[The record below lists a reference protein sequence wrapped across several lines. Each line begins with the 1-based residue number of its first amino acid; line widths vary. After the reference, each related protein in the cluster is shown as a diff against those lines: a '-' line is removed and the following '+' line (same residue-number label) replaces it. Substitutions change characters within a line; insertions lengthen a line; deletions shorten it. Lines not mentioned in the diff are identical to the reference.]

1 MVEVKIPEYEPDKR
15 VHPIRRYNTNALRRQ
30 ITQLF
35 AIQKSLRVLAC
46 IVLLSIGSISLILSY
61 VYTSTILTFIG
72 LGLTLWGVMTL
83 NISRTRYVHEEAVHG
98 ISVSTIKSLDAIL
111 SALSNTGSLIF
122 LHPRHLK
129 GLKQGYIFLSYYGVL
144 RIPREEELA
153 KEKIFYDD
161 PKGALLVAPNQG
173 VVDILEKMLNVNFA
187 TVDLAYLQRTIPRM
201 LVDDLRIVDDFSI
214 ISDENEKKHV
224 RIQISGKMV
233 ADVCELLSKETKLGS
248 KLGCPICS
256 SFALI
261 VSKVFGKPVVI
272 RESIVRDSTILTI
285 FEVLDL

>member
-1 MVEVKIPEYEPDKR
+1 MVEVKIPEYEPDSR
-15 VHPIRRYNTNALRRQ
+15 VLPVRRYNTN
-30 ITQLF
+30 
-35 AIQKSLRVLAC
+35 QKSLRVSAC
-46 IVLLSIGSISLILSY
+46 IVLFSIGSISLILSY
-61 VYTSTILTFIG
+61 MYTSTILTFIG
-72 LGLTLWGVMTL
+72 LGLMLWGVMTL

-111 SALSNTGSLIF
+111 GALSNTGSLIF
-122 LHPRHLK
+122 FHPRHLK
-129 GLKQGYIFLSYYGVL
+129 GLKQGYIFLSYDGML

-173 VVDILEKMLNVNFA
+173 IVDILEKKLNVNFA
-187 TVDLAYLQRTIPRM
+187 TADLVYLQRTIHRM
-201 LVDDLRIVDDFSI
+201 LVDDLRLVDDFSI
-214 ISDENEKKHV
+214 LTDDNEKKRV
-224 RIQISGKMV
+224 RIQISGKRV
-233 ADVCELLSKETKLGS
+233 AGVCELLSKETKLGS

-256 SFALI
+256 SSALI

-272 RESIVRDSTILTI
+272 RESTVRDNTILTI

>member
-1 MVEVKIPEYEPDKR
+1 MVKLKIPEYEPDSR
-15 VHPIRRYNTNALRRQ
+15 VLPVGPYNTNALRRQ

-35 AIQKSLRVLAC
+35 TIQKSLRALAC
-46 IVLLSIGSISLILSY
+46 IVLLSIGSISLVLSY

-72 LGLTLWGVMTL
+72 LGLVLWGVMTL

-98 ISVSTIKSLDAIL
+98 ISVSTMKSLDAIL

-153 KEKIFYDD
+153 KEKVLYDD

-173 VVDILEKMLNVNFA
+173 IVDTLEKMLNVNFA
-187 TVDLAYLQRTIPRM
+187 TVDLTYLQRTIPRM

-214 ISDENEKKHV
+214 LSDDNEKKHV
-224 RIQISGKMV
+224 RIQASGKRV
-233 ADVCELLSKETKLGS
+233 ADVCELLSKETKLSS
-248 KLGCPICS
+248 KLGCPICG

>member
-1 MVEVKIPEYEPDKR
+1 MVEVKIPEYEPESR
-15 VHPIRRYNTNALRRQ
+15 VLPVGRYNTNALRRK

-35 AIQKSLRVLAC
+35 TIQKSLRLLAC
-46 IVLLSIGSISLILSY
+46 IVLLSTGSISLILSY

-98 ISVSTIKSLDAIL
+98 ISVSTTKSLDAIL

-122 LHPRHLK
+122 FHPRHLK

-153 KEKIFYDD
+153 KEKVLYDD

-173 VVDILEKMLNVNFA
+173 LVDTLEKMLNVNFA
-187 TVDLAYLQRTIPRM
+187 TVDLTYLQRTIPRM

-214 ISDENEKKHV
+214 LSDDNEKKHV
-224 RIQISGKMV
+224 RIQVSGKRV
-233 ADVCELLSKETKLGS
+233 ADVCELLSKETKLSS
-248 KLGCPICS
+248 KLGCPICG

-272 RESIVRDSTILTI
+272 RESVVRDSTILTI

>member
-1 MVEVKIPEYEPDKR
+1 MVKLKIPEYEPDSR
-15 VHPIRRYNTNALRRQ
+15 VLPVGRYNTNALRRQ

-35 AIQKSLRVLAC
+35 TIQKSLRALAC
-46 IVLLSIGSISLILSY
+46 IVLLSIGSISLVLSY

-72 LGLTLWGVMTL
+72 LGLVLWGVMTL

-98 ISVSTIKSLDAIL
+98 ISVSTMKSLDAIL

-153 KEKIFYDD
+153 KEKVLYDD

-173 VVDILEKMLNVNFA
+173 IVDTLEKMLNVNFA
-187 TVDLAYLQRTIPRM
+187 TVDLTYLQRTIPRM

-214 ISDENEKKHV
+214 LSDDNEKKHV
-224 RIQISGKMV
+224 RIQASGKRV
-233 ADVCELLSKETKLGS
+233 ADVCELLSKETKLSS
-248 KLGCPICS
+248 KLGCPICG

-272 RESIVRDSTILTI
+272 RESIVRDNTISTI

>member
-1 MVEVKIPEYEPDKR
+1 MVEVKTPEYEPDSR
-15 VHPIRRYNTNALRRQ
+15 VLSVGRYKTNALRP
-30 ITQLF
+30 QLTRLF
-35 AIQKSLRVLAC
+35 SIQKRLRLLAC
-46 IVLLSIGSISLILSY
+46 IALLSIGSISLILSY
-61 VYTSTILTFIG
+61 MYTSTILTFIG
-72 LGLTLWGVMTL
+72 LGLMLWGVMTL
-83 NISRTRYVHEEAVHG
+83 NISRTRYVHEEAIHG

-111 SALSNTGSLIF
+111 AALSNTGSLLF
-122 LHPRHLK
+122 FHPRHLK
-129 GLKQGYIFLSYYGVL
+129 GLKQGYIFLSYDGVL
-144 RIPREEELA
+144 RIPREEDLE
-153 KEKIFYDD
+153 KEKIFYDE

-173 VVDILEKMLNVNFA
+173 IVDILEKKLNVNFA
-187 TVDLAYLQRTIPRM
+187 TVDLAYLQRSIPRV

-261 VSKVFGKPVVI
+261 VSKAFGKPVVI

>member
-1 MVEVKIPEYEPDKR
+1 MVQVKIPEYEPDSR
-15 VHPIRRYNTNALRRQ
+15 VLPVRRYNTN
-30 ITQLF
+30 
-35 AIQKSLRVLAC
+35 QKSLRLLAC
-46 IVLLSIGSISLILSY
+46 IVLFSTGSISLILSY
-61 VYTSTILTFIG
+61 MYTSTILTFIG
-72 LGLTLWGVMTL
+72 LGLMLWGVMTL
-83 NISRTRYVHEEAVHG
+83 NISRTRYVHEEAVYG

-111 SALSNTGSLIF
+111 AALSNTGSLIF
-122 LHPRHLK
+122 FHPRHLK
-129 GLKQGYIFLSYYGVL
+129 GLKQGYIFLSYDGML

-173 VVDILEKMLNVNFA
+173 IVDILEKKLNVNFA
-187 TVDLAYLQRTIPRM
+187 TADLVYLQRTIPRM

-214 ISDENEKKHV
+214 LSDDNEKKHV
-224 RIQISGKMV
+224 RIQISGKRV

-256 SFALI
+256 LSALI

-272 RESIVRDSTILTI
+272 RESTVRGNTILTI
-285 FEVLDL
+285 IEVLDL

>member
-1 MVEVKIPEYEPDKR
+1 
-15 VHPIRRYNTNALRRQ
+15 
-30 ITQLF
+30 
-35 AIQKSLRVLAC
+35 
-46 IVLLSIGSISLILSY
+46 
-61 VYTSTILTFIG
+61 
-72 LGLTLWGVMTL
+72 
-83 NISRTRYVHEEAVHG
+83 
-98 ISVSTIKSLDAIL
+98 
-111 SALSNTGSLIF
+111 
-122 LHPRHLK
+122 
-129 GLKQGYIFLSYYGVL
+129 VL

-173 VVDILEKMLNVNFA
+173 IVDILEKKLNVNFA

-214 ISDENEKKHV
+214 LSDDNEKKHV
-224 RIQISGKMV
+224 RIQVSGKRV
-233 ADVCELLSKETKLGS
+233 ADVCDLLSKETKLSS
-248 KLGCPICS
+248 KLGCPICG